1 VPAQRTALVVAVYV
15 AAYVALD
22 WTSYIHPLGPFA
34 ITPWNPP
41 PGLSIALLLTRGLAF
56 AREPA
61 RQEPFAV
68 TRPSRGRAQLAARAV
83 ARRGFDPR
91 AQSN

>member
-34 ITPWNPP
+34 ITP
-41 PGLSIALLLTRGLAF
+41 
-56 AREPA
+56 
-61 RQEPFAV
+61 
-68 TRPSRGRAQLAARAV
+68 
-83 ARRGFDPR
+83 
-91 AQSN
+91 